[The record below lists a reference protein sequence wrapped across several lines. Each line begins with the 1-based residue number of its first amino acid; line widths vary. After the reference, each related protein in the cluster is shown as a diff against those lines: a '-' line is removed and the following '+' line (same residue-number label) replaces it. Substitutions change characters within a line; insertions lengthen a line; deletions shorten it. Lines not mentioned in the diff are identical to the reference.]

1 MYSPLLYVIAHIS
14 FDAMKMLVIAII
26 IGAQRRERDR
36 EIFLYHLN
44 KHSVQKDANN
54 NKVDILHTKCLYSVI
69 VNTEPC
75 VN

>member
-26 IGAQRRERDR
+26 ISAQRRQR
-36 EIFLYHLN
+36 EIFCS
-44 KHSVQKDANN
+44 KHFVQKDANN
-54 NKVDILHTKCLYSVI
+54 NKVDILYAKCLYSVI
-69 VNTEPC
+69 VNTESC